1 MKFSGKVGFYF
12 DDVEIREDV
21 YGPKIVEK
29 SYTGDVKKDRRSF
42 QDSGSNK
49 NPTFTINNQISIL
62 ANLYAI
68 NNWTSIKYVEW
79 KGTKFEVTSVE
90 VSYPRLILTI
100 GGVWNGKASEE
111 TSDEADSDSDIS

>member
-12 DDVEIREDV
+12 EDVEVREDV
-21 YGPKIVEK
+21 YGPMIVEK
-29 SYTGDVKKDRRSF
+29 EYTGDVKKDRRSF
-42 QDSGSNK
+42 QDSGNK
-49 NPTFTINNQISIL
+49 NPSFTVNNQISIL

-90 VSYPRLILTI
+90 VGYPRLTLTI
-100 GGVWNGKASEE
+100 GGVWNGKTPKE
-111 TSDEADSDSDIS
+111 TSGEVDSDTDIS

>member
-12 DDVEIREDV
+12 EDVEIREDV
-21 YGPKIVEK
+21 YGPLIVEK

-42 QDSGSNK
+42 QDSGNK
-49 NPTFTINNQISIL
+49 NPSFTVNNQISIL

-68 NNWTSIKYVEW
+68 DNWTSIKYVEW

-90 VSYPRLILTI
+90 VGFPRLNLTI
-100 GGVWNGKASEE
+100 GGVWNGEAAKKAS
-111 TSDEADSDSDIS
+111 DEVDPDSDVS